1 MLSLIRASRRDSPVK
16 RGKNI
21 MLNTAAAK
29 SKKSGVKKQNQFAV
43 VAIRLSQNSSAVIG
57 FIVASI
63 LVVMAVFAPLIAPYT
78 YAELNIAQARSAPS
92 AQHIFGTDELGRD
105 IFSRIVYGSR
115 FSLSIG
121 VLAVLVGASVGM
133 LLGAFAGY
141 FGKVVDDVIMR
152 LMDVLQSIPGI
163 LLAIAISVVLG
174 PGLFNSMLAL
184 SVGGIPMSC
193 RLTRAA
199 VLGVRHQEYLEAAT
213 SINASTPR
221 IILRHVLPNSF
232 APLLVSATMSIGNV
246 IMASAMLSFIGLGV
260 QPPTPEWGSMI
271 AGGRSLIRTCPWMV
285 TFPGIFIMLA
295 VLSLNMFGDGLRDA
309 LDPKLKK

>member
-1 MLSLIRASRRDSPVK
+1 
-16 RGKNI
+16 
-21 MLNTAAAK
+21 MLNAAAEEGQAPK
-29 SKKSGVKKQNQFAV
+29 IKRQSEFTAL
-43 VAIRLSQNSSAVIG
+43 ARRLSQNSSAVIG
-57 FIVASI
+57 FVVAVF
-63 LVVMAVFAPLIAPYT
+63 LVAMAIFAPLIAPYPYDQQDLSHT
-78 YAELNIAQARSAPS
+78 RAAPS

-105 IFSRIVYGSR
+105 VFSRIVWGSR

-121 VLAVLVGASVGM
+121 ILAVLMGTAVGM
-133 LLGAFAGY
+133 LLGASAGY

-163 LLAIAISVVLG
+163 LLVITISVVLG
-174 PGLFNSMLAL
+174 PGLFNTLLAL
-184 SVGGIPMSC
+184 SIGGIPMSC

-213 SINASTPR
+213 SINASTTR

-232 APLLVSATMSIGNV
+232 APVLVSSTMSIGNV
-246 IMASAMLSFIGLGV
+246 IMMAAMLSFIGLGI
-260 QPPTPEWGSMI
+260 QPPTPEWGAMI

-285 TFPGIFIMLA
+285 TFPGIFIMLT